1 MKSSIYLCGYC
12 ELEQEK
18 NFIIDNQETLI
29 DYIDSL
35 DTFYGSNNFQYI
47 KHDLEIVIKINDSQV
62 DLTNNLINY
71 CKIKNE
77 DDQFPVYYFVT
88 KIQAGAEH
96 TNRVYLKMDTLTTFF
111 TQGRMTLNDKTKV
124 IRQHKDRFFQN
135 ASGQLQRKVDNI
147 SEGVQPIQFKVSE
160 IKIEDDNSN
169 RPLDWYLIYRTKNQL
184 SPDDISNPLNCYLVA
199 DKTIA
204 VSSGNL
210 TNTTIIPSNDFQNI
224 YSYMFLNK
232 NNTDGGTI
240 TLNYGT
246 SKTSFKLLNNS
257 VFIVEY
263 NSVTG
268 KWDASRCT
276 YAAGGMTI
284 SGSIFNYAN
293 INSIVINAPLSVYYK
308 VSGSIEGYSTSSLYY
323 YWYLSENSQAIS
335 TGLASNLYLNT
346 IDEIDK
352 TDTRIMKIIKLPYS
366 PSDFNIT
373 TTSFTYD
380 TSSWQYDG
388 GLLKLKNLS
397 TEFEH
402 NLKTINIPNLYVAR
416 PNTTNQTARLQYFES
431 KLYSSDYY
439 TYKIGYDSFTKS
451 IDYERLLKGA
461 NSYDLI
467 FKMTNTFNSKMLF
480 HIDMDNYKQI
490 EDYELYLPL
499 ARNNEIS
506 IYSNDFL
513 NYIRSGYNYD
523 KKTLERQSIN
533 NIISTAGGVVGGVAA
548 AFSGG
553 AFGVATAITLG
564 VSTLTRLVS
573 SVNQQVQN
581 EQTLE
586 SKLKQL
592 SLQSSS
598 VSGSDDVDLM
608 SYYTGNRAVVMTYS
622 VSDEMSQAL
631 YDLFYYCGYA
641 RNFNEK
647 VDIYSRKNF
656 NFLQCEPVWD
666 KYAYIPNDWLED
678 MNQRLL
684 AGVTIF
690 HYNNG
695 FDFAQEYEN
704 WEVWL

>member
-1 MKSSIYLCGYC
+1 MRSSIQLFGYC

-18 NFIIDNQETLI
+18 NFIIDNQENLI
-29 DYIDSL
+29 DYIESL
-35 DTFYGSNNFQYI
+35 DTFYNNNNFQYI
-47 KHDLEIVIKINDSQV
+47 KHDLEIVIKIQDPQV
-62 DLTNNLINY
+62 DLTNNQINY
-71 CKIKNE
+71 CRIKNE
-77 DDQFPVYYFVT
+77 NDNYPVYYFVT
-88 KIQAGAEH
+88 KIQAAAEN
-96 TNRVYLKMDTLTTFF
+96 TNRLFLKMDTLTTFF

-124 IRQHKDRFFQN
+124 LRQHKDRFFQN

-147 SEGVQPIQFKVSE
+147 SEGIQPIQFKQTES
-160 IKIEDDNSN
+160 KIEDDNSN
-169 RPLDWYLIYRTKNQL
+169 VSLDWYLIYRTQRQL
-184 SPDDISNPLNCYLVA
+184 SPDDISNPLNCYLVPS
-199 DKTIA
+199 IRIPLQSG
-204 VSSGNL
+204 SSSAMTL
-210 TNTTIIPSNDFQNI
+210 TSDSFESG
-224 YSYMFLNK
+224 YSYLFVALTPENRGQVSFITSGTNRGITINDSNVLFMQQDSANRWVMYVYSFD
-232 NNTDGGTI
+232 TDGNFTGGQTYFPVTSITI
-240 TLNYGT
+240 NTPIQY
-246 SKTSFKLLNNS
+246 
-257 VFIVEY
+257 
-263 NSVTG
+263 
-268 KWDASRCT
+268 
-276 YAAGGMTI
+276 
-284 SGSIFNYAN
+284 
-293 INSIVINAPLSVYYK
+293 YYK
-308 VSGSIEGYSTSSLYY
+308 SASDLDTQRDLYY
-323 YWYLSENSQAIS
+323 YYFKAQTGIQEV
-335 TGLASNLYLNT
+335 TGLSSNNYLKD
-346 IDEIDK
+346 IDDVDR

-366 PSDFNIT
+366 PTDVVKTLS
-373 TTSFTYD
+373 SFTYD
-380 TSSWQYDG
+380 TTIWEYNEG
-388 GLLKLKNLS
+388 MLRLKNLS
-397 TEFEH
+397 SEFEH
-402 NLKTINIPNLYVAR
+402 NLRTINIPNLYLAR
-416 PNTTNQTARLQYFES
+416 PNTANQTARQQYFES

-439 TYKIGYDSFTKS
+439 TYKLGYDSFTRAL
-451 IDYERLLKGA
+451 DYERLLQGA

-480 HIDMDNYKQI
+480 YIDMDNYKQI

-513 NYIRSGYNYD
+513 NYIRSGYNYE

-564 VSTLTRLVS
+564 VSTLTRLVT

-622 VSDEMSQAL
+622 VSEEMKQAL
-631 YDLFYYCGYA
+631 YDLFFYCGYT

-656 NFLQCEPVWD
+656 NFLQCEAVWD
-666 KYAYIPNDWLED
+666 KYAFIPNEWLED

>member
-1 MKSSIYLCGYC
+1 MKSSIYLYGYC

-18 NFIIDNQETLI
+18 NFIIDNKETLDKYI
-29 DYIDSL
+29 DYL
-35 DTFYGSNNFQYI
+35 DTFYQSNNFQYI
-47 KHDLEIVIKINDSQV
+47 KHDLEIVIKIKDSQV

-71 CKIKNE
+71 CKIQNE

-88 KIQAGAEH
+88 KIQAGAEN
-96 TNRVYLKMDTLTTFF
+96 TNRIFLKMDTLTTFF
-111 TQGRMTLNDKTKV
+111 TQERMTLNDKTKV
-124 IRQHKDRFFQN
+124 LRQHKDRFFQN
-135 ASGQLQRKVDNI
+135 TSGQLQRKVDNI
-147 SEGVQPIQFKVSE
+147 SEGVQPIQLKQTES
-160 IKIEDDNSN
+160 KIEDDNAN
-169 RPLDWYLIYRTKNQL
+169 RPLDWYLIYRTKKQL
-184 SPDDISNPLNCYLVA
+184 SVDDISNPLDCYLVA

-210 TNTTIIPSNDFQNI
+210 TNTTIIPSDDFQNT

-240 TLNYGT
+240 TLRYGNST
-246 SKTSFKLLNNS
+246 TSFNLSNNS
-257 VFIVEY
+257 VFKIEY

-268 KWDASRCT
+268 KWDGSRCT

-284 SGSIFNYAN
+284 SGSIFNYSN
-293 INSIVINAPLSVYYK
+293 IDSIVINAPMSVYYK
-308 VSGSIEGYSTSSLYY
+308 VSGSIEGFSNSSLYY
-323 YWYLSENSQAIS
+323 YWYLSENSQVIS

-346 IDEIDK
+346 IDEIDR
-352 TDTRIMKIIKLPYS
+352 TDSRIMKIIKLPYS

-402 NLKTINIPNLYVAR
+402 RVKVLNIPNLYISR
-416 PNTTNQTARLQYFES
+416 PNTTNQTARQQYFES

-439 TYKIGYDSFTKS
+439 TYKIGYDSFTRA
-451 IDYERLLKGA
+451 IDYERLLEGA
-461 NSYDLI
+461 SNITLYY
-467 FKMTNTFNSKMLF
+467 KMTNTFNSKMLF
-480 HIDMDNYKQI
+480 WLRTDFYKQI

-506 IYSNDFL
+506 IFSNDFL
-513 NYIRSGYNYD
+513 NYIRTGYNYD

-564 VSTLTRLVS
+564 VSTITRLVS
-573 SVNQQVQN
+573 SINQQVQN
-581 EQTLE
+581 EQSLE

-622 VSDEMSQAL
+622 VSDEMKQAL
-631 YDLFYYCGYA
+631 YDLFFYCGYA

-656 NFLQCEPVWD
+656 NFLQCEAVWD

-690 HYNNG
+690 HDNDG
-695 FDFAQEYEN
+695 IDFLQEYEN